1 MGRYC
6 YVPLLVYAAMGTSS
20 FVSVGPVALVSTTLH
35 GMIAYVAD
43 PAARYH
49 AIPSPYPSP
58 ARNSTLSLTLTLT
71 LSRARAL
78 TPTPPGWRSP
88 RA

>member
-1 MGRYC
+1 MEARLSVLSACLASPGPHLSLPHGGTGRYC

-49 AIPSPYPSP
+49 AIPSPN
-58 ARNSTLSLTLTLT
+58 RNSTLS
-71 LSRARAL
+71 
-78 TPTPPGWRSP
+78 
-88 RA
+88 

>member
-1 MGRYC
+1 M
-6 YVPLLVYAAMGTSS
+6 PLLVYAAMGTSS

-43 PAARYH
+43 PAARYQ
-49 AIPSPYPSP
+49 AIPSPDH
-58 ARNSTLSLTLTLT
+58 NSTLSLTLTLT
-71 LSRARAL
+71 LTLTRARAL
-78 TPTPPGWRSP
+78 TPSLPGWRSP

>member
-1 MGRYC
+1 
-6 YVPLLVYAAMGTSS
+6 VPLLVYAAMGTSS

-49 AIPSPYPSP
+49 AIPSPN
-58 ARNSTLSLTLTLT
+58 RNSTLS
-71 LSRARAL
+71 
-78 TPTPPGWRSP
+78 
-88 RA
+88 

>member
-1 MGRYC
+1 M
-6 YVPLLVYAAMGTSS
+6 PLLVYAAMGTSS

-43 PAARYH
+43 PAARYQ
-49 AIPSPYPSP
+49 AIPSPNPSP
-58 ARNSTLSLTLTLT
+58 NRNSTLSLTLTLT
-71 LSRARAL
+71 PTLTRARARAL
-78 TPTPPGWRSP
+78 TPTLPGWRSP

>member
-1 MGRYC
+1 M
-6 YVPLLVYAAMGTSS
+6 PLLVYAAMGTSS

-43 PAARYH
+43 PAARYQ

-58 ARNSTLSLTLTLT
+58 ARNST
-71 LSRARAL
+71 
-78 TPTPPGWRSP
+78 
-88 RA
+88 

>member
-1 MGRYC
+1 MTARGGTGRYC

-43 PAARYH
+43 PAARYQ
-49 AIPSPYPSP
+49 AIPSPN
-58 ARNSTLSLTLTLT
+58 RNSTLSLTLTLT
-71 LSRARAL
+71 VTL
-78 TPTPPGWRSP
+78 PYP
-88 RA
+88 

>member
-1 MGRYC
+1 MEARLSVLSACLASPGPHLSLPHGGTGRYC

-43 PAARYH
+43 PAARYQ
-49 AIPSPYPSP
+49 AIPSPNPSP
-58 ARNSTLSLTLTLT
+58 DRNST
-71 LSRARAL
+71 
-78 TPTPPGWRSP
+78 
-88 RA
+88 